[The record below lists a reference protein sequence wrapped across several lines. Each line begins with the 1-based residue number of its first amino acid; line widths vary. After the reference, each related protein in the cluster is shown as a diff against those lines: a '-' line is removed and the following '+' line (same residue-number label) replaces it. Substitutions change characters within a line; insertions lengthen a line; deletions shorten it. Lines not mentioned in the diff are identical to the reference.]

1 MDKGGAQPLPIFCET
16 VMKYIL
22 IITLSLSFL
31 SIDAQAG
38 SPEIGDE
45 INAKIARIKSVRSP
59 SNQGKLDQ
67 DKRSGDAN
75 GVLGDGCNIAI
86 GNVIDSG
93 KGALTSARRETTVVI
108 TGDVCPGWQPLPV
121 KKALT

>member
-1 MDKGGAQPLPIFCET
+1 MNKGGAQPLPIFCET

-31 SIDAQAG
+31 SSEAQAG

-86 GNVIDSG
+86 GNVFEQAKPG
-93 KGALTSARRETTVVI
+93 FGTSARAQTTVVVQ
-108 TGDVCPGWQPLPV
+108 GDVIMANNRC
-121 KKALT
+121 K

>member
-31 SIDAQAG
+31 SIEAQAG
-38 SPEIGDE
+38 SPEI
-45 INAKIARIKSVRSP
+45 
-59 SNQGKLDQ
+59 
-67 DKRSGDAN
+67 
-75 GVLGDGCNIAI
+75 GDGCNIAI

-93 KGALTSARRETTVVI
+93 KGASTSARRETTVVI
-108 TGDVCPGWQPLPV
+108 TGDVVQAGNRCR
-121 KKALT
+121 

>member
-1 MDKGGAQPLPIFCET
+1 MNNGEAQPLPIFCET

-31 SIDAQAG
+31 SIEAQAG

-45 INAKIARIKSVRSP
+45 INAKIARIKSARSP

-67 DKRSGDAN
+67 DRRSGDAN

-93 KGALTSARRETTVVI
+93 KGASTSARRETTVVI
-108 TGDVCPGWQPLPV
+108 TGDVVQAGNRCR
-121 KKALT
+121 